1 MMSLG
6 AGQGGQVIQTCRLQ
20 HAKVLE
26 LLVRMASLQ
35 TAFITLDEEIK
46 MTSRRVNALEYVVI
60 PKIDAIIR
68 FIEQAMDEQER
79 EEFFRVKKIVEK
91 KKEKMAREAAD
102 RMAEGGEAGVLA
114 MAVGNEE
121 KVDTAFDDVKKD
133 SELVVGIVSPV
144 AFASHL
150 KWMRE
155 KYALRQDMFLI
166 GDPGSMRRRLAYHF
180 CLVEGLQPE
189 LLTIT
194 RDTVEAD
201 LRQRREFGKNGQTIY
216 VDSAVVRA
224 AIMGRVLILDGIE
237 KAERNVL
244 PTINNLL
251 ENREM
256 VLDDGR
262 CLVSPTKYDKLAKS
276 LGEVEVAARNLVRVS
291 PRFIVVALGLPV
303 PPCVGHPL
311 DPPLRHFTERLSPST
326 DVETLFLFKDMSARD
341 LQRRAT
347 DAATGETAWLPSAAV
362 RAAVDGK
369 ILVLDGLDRVP
380 ADVLCALTPLISD
393 RQCPLQNSEPSGPG
407 LLLSDADDP
416 LVSGDDYA
424 VRGRAIKPFTAA
436 GLSDIRKTR

>member
-1 MMSLG
+1 
-6 AGQGGQVIQTCRLQ
+6 
-20 HAKVLE
+20 
-26 LLVRMASLQ
+26 
-35 TAFITLDEEIK
+35 
-46 MTSRRVNALEYVVI
+46 
-60 PKIDAIIR
+60 
-68 FIEQAMDEQER
+68 
-79 EEFFRVKKIVEK
+79 
-91 KKEKMAREAAD
+91 
-102 RMAEGGEAGVLA
+102 
-114 MAVGNEE
+114 
-121 KVDTAFDDVKKD
+121 
-133 SELVVGIVSPV
+133 
-144 AFASHL
+144 
-150 KWMRE
+150 MRE

-311 DPPLRHFTERLSPST
+311 DPPLRRLLTSHHKVNCFQKAASLQDFVNAIAHSP
-326 DVETLFLFKDMSARD
+326 EIPLLP
-341 LQRRAT
+341 T
-347 DAATGETAWLPSAAV
+347 DAVTNLQEIYTSTG
-362 RAAVDGK
+362 
-369 ILVLDGLDRVP
+369 
-380 ADVLCALTPLISD
+380 DVYQAIS
-393 RQCPLQNSEPSGPG
+393 R
-407 LLLSDADDP
+407 
-416 LVSGDDYA
+416 
-424 VRGRAIKPFTAA
+424 
-436 GLSDIRKTR
+436 